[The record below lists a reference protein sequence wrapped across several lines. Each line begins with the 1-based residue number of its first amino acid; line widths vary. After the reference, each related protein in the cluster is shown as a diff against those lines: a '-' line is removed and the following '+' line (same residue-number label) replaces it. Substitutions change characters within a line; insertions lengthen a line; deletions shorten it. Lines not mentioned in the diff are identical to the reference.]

1 MELKRERL
9 LGADEGVSPPPSKRV
24 NLEAG
29 GVSPPASKRGGE
41 EEGGRDCASPPQ
53 TVIPAG
59 ATNIKITSR
68 GRFICLLLLYS
79 EKISITD
86 LFHHSH
92 SRILD
97 VSVYLF
103 ISEVFPNCNLH
114 AIPFGIAYC

>member
-79 EKISITD
+79 EKISNRPLPSLT
-86 LFHHSH
+86 FSH
-92 SRILD
+92 SRCIC
-97 VSVYLF
+97 S
-103 ISEVFPNCNLH
+103 
-114 AIPFGIAYC
+114 PFYQ